1 MKTYAIRSQT
11 KYVEPSR
18 VRRGVPAGTLCR
30 VVAMLSA
37 GTLQMGMSAHA
48 GTTEPSS
55 QMDEVDV
62 TSDKQTALD
71 AEAISLSDTPDA
83 EPSTTG
89 KTTYV
94 IGLAARAAPVY
105 EGSKTT
111 KVSPFPYVD
120 IHGLWNDRLF
130 VSDVRGVGINL
141 ANLGPFRAGAAI
153 NYGGGRTSS
162 DATRLRGLPDI
173 SAALSASG
181 FMTYSFKPF
190 AFEAEVER
198 QFGSQPA
205 TEASLRGSYA
215 VTLTPRWHLSAGA
228 QVVWHDRKYNEKYFG
243 ITPSESARATAQGN
257 TLTPYSP
264 GSGVG
269 RVGVTATSVYALTE
283 HWGIVSRLGLRDVV
297 GSADKDSPLT
307 EREGGVDFAAGVLY
321 KF

>member
-1 MKTYAIRSQT
+1 VKTYATRSQT
-11 KYVEPSR
+11 TNAAPSR
-18 VRRGVPAGTLCR
+18 VRRGVPAGAHCR
-30 VVAMLSA
+30 IVAMLSA
-37 GTLQMGMSAHA
+37 GTLLMGMSAHA

-105 EGSKTT
+105 EGSKTI

-120 IHGLWNDRLF
+120 VHGLWNDRLF
-130 VSDVRGVGINL
+130 VSDIRGLGINL
-141 ANLGPFRAGAAI
+141 VNLGPLRAGAAV

-162 DATRLRGLPDI
+162 DATRLRGLRDI
-173 SAALSASG
+173 SGALSASG

-190 AFEAEVER
+190 ALEAEVER

-205 TEASLRGSYA
+205 IAASLRGSYA
-215 VTLTPRWHLSAGA
+215 VTLTPRWHFSAGA
-228 QVVWHDRKYNEKYFG
+228 QVVWHERKYNEKYFG
-243 ITPSESARATAQGN
+243 ITPSESAQATAKGN

-283 HWGIVSRLGLRDVV
+283 HWGIVSRLGLRDVI

-307 EREGGVDFAAGVLY
+307 GRQAGVDFAAGVLY